1 MDNINNNNKTND
13 LIGSVHSFSGEPS
26 QSLKDM
32 LLVPFKRTQ
41 TKTVVEQFKSG
52 VRLFDLHVRYN
63 TKFKKFYPSAGYW
76 STGKALLQLMSELNK
91 EVQLAN
97 TKIYYI
103 LTLDNEIDKENT
115 DSLDIVAKFNTL
127 SNSLNAFFKNC
138 DLIEKRISP
147 KQEWYNRIFND
158 IKTEQLWKDQENSD
172 IEWTDPVP
180 THFMPLLRYNIKKC
194 YNYIYK
200 KIKHQETEEQPIYG
214 IDGMYVLK
222 EFV

>member
-1 MDNINNNNKTND
+1 MSTINSRLIDKYNYELKELSYLSDINSDYIVLINTNTD
-13 LIGSVHSFSGEPS
+13 G
-26 QSLKDM
+26 
-32 LLVPFKRTQ
+32 T
-41 TKTVVEQFKSG
+41 
-52 VRLFDLHVRYN
+52 
-63 TKFKKFYPSAGYW
+63 AGYW

-103 LTLDNEIDKENT
+103 LTLDNEVDKEST
-115 DSLDIVAKFNTL
+115 DSLNIIAKFNTL
-127 SNSLNAFFKNC
+127 SNSLNTFFKNC

-147 KQEWYNRIFND
+147 KQKWYDRLFND
-158 IKTEQLWKDQENSD
+158 IETEQLWKDQENSD
-172 IEWTDPVP
+172 IEWTDPIP

>member
-1 MDNINNNNKTND
+1 MDNINNNKETNE
-13 LIGSVHSFSGEPS
+13 LVGSVQSFTGEPS

-41 TKTVVEQFKSG
+41 IKTVVEQFKSG
-52 VRLFDLHVRYN
+52 VRLFDFHVRYN
-63 TKFKKFYPSAGYW
+63 YKFKKFYPSAGYW

-91 EVQLAN
+91 EVQLQN

-103 LTLDNEIDKENT
+103 LTLDNEVDKENA
-115 DSLDIVAKFNTL
+115 DSLDIIAKFNTL
-127 SNSLNAFFKNC
+127 SNSLNTFFKNC

-147 KQEWYNRIFND
+147 KQKWYNRIFND

-172 IEWTDPVP
+172 IEWANPVP

-200 KIKHQETEEQPIYG
+200 KIKHQEPEEQSTFG